1 MQNGSA
7 ISLLS
12 LHNNK
17 LFIQVTVVLQCSSD
31 AAHLKIADIRHR
43 YECPNF
49 YKYGAFLKDQLGP
62 FWELLAKNPMRRWTL
77 SSPSC
82 ESRKC
87 ADVVVENKIACKH

>member
-62 FWELLAKNPMRRWTL
+62 FWELLAKNPAFSMKFEIPRI
-77 SSPSC
+77 SS
-82 ESRKC
+82 R
-87 ADVVVENKIACKH
+87 